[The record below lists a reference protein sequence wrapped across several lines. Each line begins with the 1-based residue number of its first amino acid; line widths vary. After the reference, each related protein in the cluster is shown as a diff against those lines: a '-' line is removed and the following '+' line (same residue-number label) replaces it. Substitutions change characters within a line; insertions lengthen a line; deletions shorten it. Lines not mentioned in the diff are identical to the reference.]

1 MLRTEYGTFGTRS
14 GRPLKPD
21 RQGVPEIVTLHL
33 DEVLEFDQD
42 RLVEL
47 VVAHGED
54 GTQKLVD
61 GALRE
66 IATLTAEL
74 VHDLHL
80 TGKARGQ
87 RTKQICDRIDSS
99 ARHVGLPICQRVVQD
114 IRACHIKGDANA
126 RSAVLHRLVRL
137 AARAMRQ
144 SWDIAEH
151 WT

>member
-1 MLRTEYGTFGTRS
+1 MLRYENGTR
-14 GRPLKPD
+14 RPRAGGP
-21 RQGVPEIVTLHL
+21 RRPEVDGEQALVTLHF
-33 DEVLEFDQD
+33 EENLEFDQD

-74 VHDLHL
+74 VHDLHSH
-80 TGKARGQ
+80 GKARGQ
-87 RTKQICDRIDSS
+87 KTRQICDRIDAA
-99 ARHVGLPICQRVVQD
+99 ARNIGLPVCRSVVRD
-114 IRACHIKGDANA
+114 VRACQMRGDINA
-126 RSAVLHRLVRL
+126 MSAVLHRLVRL
-137 AARAMRQ
+137 AARAMRK
-144 SWDIAEH
+144 SWDIADH

>member
-1 MLRTEYGTFGTRS
+1 MLRYENGTQGTRA
-14 GRPLKPD
+14 GGPRKPLV
-21 RQGVPEIVTLHL
+21 QGANALVTLHF
-33 DEVLEFDQD
+33 DEMLEFDQD

-74 VHDLHL
+74 VHDLHSV
-80 TGKARGQ
+80 GKARGQ
-87 RTKQICDRIDSS
+87 KTRQICDKIDGA
-99 ARHVGLPICQRVVQD
+99 ARNIGLPVCRTVVNDVRV
-114 IRACHIKGDANA
+114 CHAKGDINA
-126 RSAVLHRLVRL
+126 MSAVLHRLVRL

-144 SWDIAEH
+144 SWDIADH

>member
-1 MLRTEYGTFGTRS
+1 MLRYENGTSRTRS
-14 GRPLKPD
+14 GGPLKTD
-21 RQGVPEIVTLHL
+21 RRDAQEIVTLHF

-74 VHDLHL
+74 VHDLHM

-87 RTKQICDRIDSS
+87 RTKLLCDRIDAS
-99 ARHVGLPICQRVVQD
+99 ARHVGLPICRRVVRD
-114 IRACHIKGDANA
+114 IRACHAKGDTNA